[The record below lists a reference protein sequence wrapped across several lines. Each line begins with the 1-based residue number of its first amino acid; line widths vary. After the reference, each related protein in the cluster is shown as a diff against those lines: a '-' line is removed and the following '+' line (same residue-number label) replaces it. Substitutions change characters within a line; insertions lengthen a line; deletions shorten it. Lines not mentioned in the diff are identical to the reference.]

1 MKNRVRFLRREKH
14 WSQDELAARVGVSRE
29 CVEAIEKE
37 RFLPSITLAYNI
49 AFALERYVLEVFPP
63 HGQAP
68 APGPS
73 PHSSGL
79 RYERPR
85 AQSSESTFHSG
96 ALK

>member
-29 CVEAIEKE
+29 CIEAIEKE

-49 AFALERYVLEVFPP
+49 AFALENYVLEVFPP
-63 HGQAP
+63 QSQ

-73 PHSSGL
+73 PHSFGF
-79 RYERPR
+79 RHERPR
-85 AQSSESTFHSG
+85 AQSRESAFHSG

>member
-14 WSQDELAARVGVSRE
+14 WSQDELAARVSVSRE
-29 CVEAIEKE
+29 CIEAIEKE
-37 RFLPSITLAYNI
+37 RFLPSIALAYNI
-49 AFALERYVLEVFPP
+49 AFALEHYVLEVFPP
-63 HGQAP
+63 QRQ

-73 PHSSGL
+73 PHSSGF

-85 AQSSESTFHSG
+85 VLSKESTFHSG